1 MTGLTKVAGGC
12 TGTEPW
18 TEHHV
23 ERTDAAGVANDRT
36 RSQAAGKALV
46 KNLKVGD
53 WVAVQARERW
63 STKEV
68 VHYRPGTHS
77 HLLAA
82 HAAISHTWLPLCRS
96 LLDWARG

>member
-12 TGTEPW
+12 TRTEPW

-63 STKEV
+63 STKDV
-68 VHYRPGTHS
+68 VHYRPGT
-77 HLLAA
+77 LAPGCRSRC
-82 HAAISHTWLPLCRS
+82 AISHT
-96 LLDWARG
+96 